1 MSWLS
6 AVPQLCLVF
15 LLFLNLIPGRHRKLA
30 IIPGIIGVVIFAYFE
45 TKAESARVNR
55 EEEQNKLLE
64 QQRELVQQQ
73 RELVQQQSKLLE
85 QQRENLRH
93 EDERQEQLAKYQR
106 DLPKQQE
113 QHLKE
118 LLDAAFATHPSQ

>member
-1 MSWLS
+1 M
-6 AVPQLCLVF
+6 CNR
-15 LLFLNLIPGRHRKLA
+15 LFLNLIPGRHRKLT
-30 IIPGIIGVVIFAYFE
+30 IIPGIIGVLIFAYFE

-73 RELVQQQSKLLE
+73 SKLLE

-93 EDERQEQLAKYQR
+93 EDARQEQPAKYQR
-106 DLPKQQE
+106 ELPKQQE